1 MEQFKING
9 VAIAAP
15 STYSPVFATTST
27 DDSDRAQDGVMH
39 NTPMFTIGGYD
50 MTWDCLGWD
59 EIAVILNQCIGRS
72 SVLLHYPNPR
82 IPSQWQDREFY
93 CSNFNMDAQTLEE
106 GFEIWEGLQIN
117 FRSVNPE

>member
-1 MEQFKING
+1 
-9 VAIAAP
+9 
-15 STYSPVFATTST
+15 
-27 DDSDRAQDGVMH
+27 MH

-50 MTWDCLGWD
+50 VAWDCLRWE
-59 EIAVILNQCIGRS
+59 EIANILNQCIGRG
-72 SVLLHYPNPR
+72 SVLFHYPNPR
-82 IPSQWQDREFY
+82 IPGQWQDGEFY